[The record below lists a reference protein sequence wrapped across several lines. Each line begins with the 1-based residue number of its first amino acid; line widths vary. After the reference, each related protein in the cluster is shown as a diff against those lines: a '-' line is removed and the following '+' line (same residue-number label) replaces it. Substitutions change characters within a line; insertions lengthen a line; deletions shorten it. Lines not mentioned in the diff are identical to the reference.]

1 MAKRRLS
8 ARRGGGLKLSSGAIA
23 AVGLA
28 AVGVGVI
35 AFTAAPAPPAE
46 EGANASLGD
55 DALATGVVGGLAFA
69 GYAPAALAGQAAP
82 ITTDGEGLTQD
93 TTTIPA
99 PDGFALPIFV
109 ARPAGDGPWPVVVV
123 ASEIFGV
130 HEYIRDLCRRL
141 ARAGFAAVAPAF
153 FSRVE
158 DPAGLTDMS
167 RIQQI
172 VGAAGYEQVMGDVS
186 ATLDWVNQQL
196 WANGDKVG
204 ITGFCWGGKV
214 VWQAAAR
221 FDAIDAGVAWYGRLA
236 PAADATPE
244 QAAAGAPWPV
254 DLAQEISGVVIGN
267 YGSADG
273 GIPNDTVAAMN
284 AALEAAGQT
293 ESGIKLYEGAPHG
306 FHADYRPGYRP
317 AEAAD
322 GWARLLALFEAKLR

>member
-1 MAKRRLS
+1 MPNLIRPEGPEPEDFRFSRR
-8 ARRGGGLKLSSGAIA
+8 
-23 AVGLA
+23 
-28 AVGVGVI
+28 
-35 AFTAAPAPPAE
+35 
-46 EGANASLGD
+46 
-55 DALATGVVGGLAFA
+55 ALATGVVGGLAFA

-186 ATLDWVNQQL
+186 ATLD
-196 WANGDKVG
+196 
-204 ITGFCWGGKV
+204 
-214 VWQAAAR
+214 
-221 FDAIDAGVAWYGRLA
+221 
-236 PAADATPE
+236 
-244 QAAAGAPWPV
+244 
-254 DLAQEISGVVIGN
+254 
-267 YGSADG
+267 
-273 GIPNDTVAAMN
+273 
-284 AALEAAGQT
+284 
-293 ESGIKLYEGAPHG
+293 
-306 FHADYRPGYRP
+306 
-317 AEAAD
+317 
-322 GWARLLALFEAKLR
+322 